1 MIEPTRRCLWH
12 GLNNIHMNLPLS
24 RTGIKFS
31 FDSIAWAGAS
41 ITSLYLTEI
50 VRQSDPIFMNLLNE
64 VRLGKCSPQT
74 SAILAAAH
82 VSVKQIPNDNILP
95 TKLYCTNANVDEEN
109 MARLRALPGQQYDLV
124 AIDSW
129 QSEPS
134 NSDQRQQVLYTY
146 LTLT

>member
-1 MIEPTRRCLWH
+1 M
-12 GLNNIHMNLPLS
+12 
-24 RTGIKFS
+24 
-31 FDSIAWAGAS
+31 
-41 ITSLYLTEI
+41 YLTEI
-50 VRQSDPIFMNLLNE
+50 VRQSDPVFMDLLNE

-74 SAILAAAH
+74 SAVLAACH
-82 VSVKQIPNDNILP
+82 VSIKQIPNDNILP

-134 NSDQRQQVLYTY
+134 NSDQRQQVRYAVPY
-146 LTLT
+146 PNPNPYFYCTLKDKKSHILPVVNLPSGQPT